1 MKIILIDNYDSFTY
15 NLAHLLKSLGAEV
28 DVKRNDRFDLQ
39 ELEVYDKILLSPGP
53 GIPHEAGRMPEV
65 IRTYAG
71 RKLILGICLG
81 HQAIGEAF
89 GAKLEN
95 LQEVFHSV
103 QTPIRLL
110 DKSSLFHGLPDEIP
124 VGRYHSWVIR
134 KDSLPAC
141 LQVTATDETGEI
153 MAIRHKSL
161 DIQGLQFH
169 PESVL
174 TPLGA
179 RMMENWLK

>member
-53 GIPHEAGRMPEV
+53 GIPREAGRMPEV

-71 RKLILGICLG
+71 RKPILSICLG

-95 LQEVFHSV
+95 LQEVFHGV

-110 DKSSLFHGLPDEIP
+110 DKSGLFRGLPDEIP

-141 LQVTATDETGEI
+141 LQVTATDETDEI

-174 TPLGA
+174 TPLGTQI
-179 RMMENWLK
+179 MENWLK

>member
-53 GIPHEAGRMPEV
+53 GIPREAGRMPEV

-71 RKLILGICLG
+71 RKPMLGICLG

-110 DKSSLFHGLPDEIP
+110 DKSSLFRGLPDEIP

-141 LQVTATDETGEI
+141 LQVTATDETDEI

-174 TPLGA
+174 TPLGTQI
-179 RMMENWLK
+179 MENWLK